1 MHRVL
6 DGENAVWFRLA
17 AIVGIAFGFLAAVV
31 LTVTAAMTISEA
43 FEGRATVPVNEEGY
57 S

>member
-1 MHRVL
+1 VL
-6 DGENAVWFRLA
+6 DGEHAVLFRLA
-17 AIVGIAFGFLAAVV
+17 AILGIAFGVLAAVV

-43 FEGRATVPVNEEGY
+43 LEGRATVPVDEQGF